1 MRGKPHCVVAV
12 GRGSRADKLAEDPG
26 TICDDAGDVTSI
38 RTVVSDRVSVVESC
52 VERILARAGTDVRVA
67 MPLGLGKPNV
77 LFNALYRRVA
87 AEPALRMTLYTALS
101 LARPHAR
108 SALEKRFLDPFLTR
122 HFGHDYPDLDYVAAQ
137 HANAL
142 PANIRVHEFYLQSGA
157 MLWVAQSQRDYISM
171 NYTHVARDVVGAGI
185 NLILQL
191 IAVRSEAGSTRY
203 SLACNPDVTEDLLD
217 RIAAAGAPRP
227 LVVGVVHADLPFIG
241 NEAEVGADF
250 FDIVLDD
257 PACRQPLFAL
267 PREPVDVTEFA
278 LGLHASTLV
287 RDGGTLQ
294 IGIGALS
301 DALVYALQLRQRNN
315 ADYRTALRALGAGDN
330 ALAGRI
336 GDLASFQRGLYGAS
350 EMVMDGFMQ
359 LATAGVLSRRVYDDY
374 AIEHALASGVIAETL
389 PPDAAD
395 RLLACGALPTM
406 VDARQLTRL
415 LQFGLLPQGT
425 QLQGD
430 RLQLPDGG
438 TLPADLRSA
447 VASAAWNR
455 VLAGRRLR
463 DGRYLRG
470 AFYLGSKDFYAWL
483 RGLRGEDFDGLS
495 MTRVSDINQLY
506 GGHETLDALQRR
518 DARFFNTCMMA
529 TALGAAVSDA
539 LETGQVV
546 SGVGGQ
552 YNFVAM
558 AHALE
563 GGRSILLLRST
574 RASKGQSHSN
584 ILWNYGHTTIPRHL
598 RDIFVTEYGCADLR
612 GKSDEECVQAMLAI
626 TDARF
631 LDGLAARAKADG
643 KLRHDFVIAPAW
655 RKNTPAHL
663 AAALAPMQARNL
675 FPPFPFGTDF
685 SAEELALL
693 PALQRLQ
700 RVSASKPRLAVFLL
714 SALWVGGLGGRSAG
728 TAAPLLQRLGLDRPR
743 GLGERVLRCLVLRA
757 LRA

>member
-1 MRGKPHCVVAV
+1 MTEYVAAV
-12 GRGSRADKLAEDPG
+12 ETCIARILERAD
-26 TICDDAGDVTSI
+26 GD
-38 RTVVSDRVSVVESC
+38 
-52 VERILARAGTDVRVA
+52 LRVA

-87 AEPALRMTLYTALS
+87 ADPGLRMTLYTALS
-101 LARPHAR
+101 LARPHAK
-108 SALEKRFLDPFLTR
+108 SELEKRFLGPFLAR
-122 HFGHDYPDLDYVAAQ
+122 HFGADYPDLDYVAAQ

-157 MLWVAQSQRDYISM
+157 MLGVAQSQRDYISM
-171 NYTHVARDVVGAGI
+171 NYTHVARDIVGAGI

-191 IAVRSEAGSTRY
+191 IAVRREAGHTRY
-203 SLACNPDVTEDLLD
+203 SLACNPDVTADLLD

-227 LVVGVVHADLPFIG
+227 LLVGVVHADLPFIG
-241 NEAEVGADF
+241 NEAEVGAEF
-250 FDIVLDD
+250 FDVVLDD
-257 PACRQPLFAL
+257 PTCRQPLFAL
-267 PREPVDVTEFA
+267 PREPVDVVEFA

-315 ADYRTALRALGAGDN
+315 ADYCAALAALGAGNND
-330 ALAGRI
+330 LAKRT
-336 GDLASFQRGLYGAS
+336 GDLVPFQRGLYGAS

-359 LATAGVLSRRVYDDY
+359 LAVAGVLSRRVYDDY
-374 AIEHALASGVIAETL
+374 ALEHALAAGVIAEIL
-389 PPDAAD
+389 PADAAD
-395 RLLACGALPTM
+395 QLLACGALPAF
-406 VDARQLTRL
+406 VDARELARL
-415 LQFGLLPQGT
+415 VRFGLLPQST
-425 QLQGD
+425 QLNGD
-430 RLQLPDGG
+430 RLVLPDGG
-438 TLPADLRSA
+438 TIPADLRAESA
-447 VASAAWNR
+447 CAAWNR
-455 VLAGRRLR
+455 ALAGRRLR

-483 RGLRGEDFDGLS
+483 RGLRGDDFDGLS

-558 AHALE
+558 AQALE

-574 RASKGQSHSN
+574 RDSGGRSHSN

-598 RDIFVTEYGCADLR
+598 RDIFVTEYGSADLR
-612 GKSDEECVQAMLAI
+612 GKSDQECILAMLAI
-626 TDARF
+626 TDGRF
-631 LDGLAARAKADG
+631 QDALATQAKGDG
-643 KLRHDFVIAPAW
+643 KLRRDFVIPDLW
-655 RKNTPAHL
+655 RENTPARL
-663 AAALAPMQARNL
+663 AAALAPLQARGL
-675 FPPFPFGTDF
+675 FPPFPFGSDF
-685 SAEELALL
+685 TADELALL

-700 RVSASKPRLAVFLL
+700 CASSSKPRLAAFLL
-714 SALWVGGLGGRSAG
+714 SSLWSGGLWSGSA
-728 TAAPLLQRLGLDRPR
+728 ASAEPLLRRLGLDRPR
-743 GLGERVLRCLVLRA
+743 GVGERVLRRLVLRA
-757 LRA
+757 LRH

>member
-1 MRGKPHCVVAV
+1 MPEFVTTIETCV
-12 GRGSRADKLAEDPG
+12 G
-26 TICDDAGDVTSI
+26 
-38 RTVVSDRVSVVESC
+38 
-52 VERILARAGTDVRVA
+52 RILAHAGVDIRVA
-67 MPLGLGKPNV
+67 MPLGLGKPNL

-87 AEPALRMTLYTALS
+87 ADCGSRLTLYTALS
-101 LARPHAR
+101 LARPHAK

-122 HFGHDYPDLDYVAAQ
+122 HFGDYPDLEYVAAQ

-142 PANIRVHEFYLQSGA
+142 PPNIRVHEFYLQSGA
-157 MLWVAQSQRDYISM
+157 MLGVAQSQRDYISM
-171 NYTHVARDVVGAGI
+171 NYTHVARDVVGARI
-185 NLILQL
+185 NVILQL
-191 IAVRSEAGSTRY
+191 IAVRSEAGERCY
-203 SLACNPDVTEDLLD
+203 SLACNPDVTADLLD

-241 NEAEVGADF
+241 NEAEVAAEF
-250 FDIVLDD
+250 FDVVLDD

-267 PREPVDVTEFA
+267 PREPVDVAEFA

-315 ADYRTALRALGAGDN
+315 ADYRVAVAALGAGDN
-330 ALAGRI
+330 DLARQT
-336 GDLASFQRGLYGAS
+336 GDLAPFQRGLYGAS
-350 EMVMDGFMQ
+350 EMVMDGFKQ
-359 LATAGVLSRRVYDDY
+359 LAEAGVLSRRVYDDF
-374 AIEHALASGVIAETL
+374 ALEQALADGVIAETL
-389 PPDAAD
+389 PADAAD
-395 RLLACGALPTM
+395 RLRSCGALPALI
-406 VDARQLTRL
+406 DARELKRL
-415 LQFGLLPQGT
+415 MRFGLLPQST
-425 QLQGD
+425 QLTGD
-430 RLQLPDGG
+430 NLILPDGG
-438 TLPADLRSA
+438 TIPADLRA
-447 VASAAWNR
+447 EAARAAWNR

-483 RGLRGEDFDGLS
+483 RGLRGDDFDGLS

-506 GGHETLDALQRR
+506 GGKETLDALQRR

-529 TALGAAVSDA
+529 TLLGASVSDA
-539 LETGQVV
+539 LDTGQVV

-563 GGRSILLLRST
+563 GGRSILMLRSGRNSRGRT
-574 RASKGQSHSN
+574 HSN

-598 RDIFVTEYGCADLR
+598 RDVYVTEYGCADPR
-612 GKSDEECVQAMLAI
+612 GKSDEDCIRAMLAI

-631 LDGLAARAKADG
+631 QDGLAAQAQNDG
-643 KLRHDFVIAPAW
+643 KLHRDFAIPDRW

-663 AAALAPMQARNL
+663 AAALAPLQARGL
-675 FPPFPFGTDF
+675 FPQFPFGSDF
-685 SAEELALL
+685 SVEELALL

-700 RVSASKPRLAVFLL
+700 RVSMSKPRLAAFLL
-714 SALWVGGLGGRSAG
+714 SSLWSRPAP
-728 TAAPLLQRLGLDRPR
+728 AAEPLLRRLGLDRPK
-743 GLGERVLRCLVLRA
+743 GIGERMLRRLVSRA
-757 LRA
+757 LRT

>member
-1 MRGKPHCVVAV
+1 MSRQTAFVQEIETCI
-12 GRGSRADKLAEDPG
+12 GRMLEHAS
-26 TICDDAGDVTSI
+26 GD
-38 RTVVSDRVSVVESC
+38 
-52 VERILARAGTDVRVA
+52 LRVA

-87 AEPALRMTLYTALS
+87 ADAGLHMTLYTALS
-101 LARPHAR
+101 LARPQVK
-108 SALEKRFLDPFLTR
+108 SELERRFLQPFLAR
-122 HFGHDYPDLDYVAAQ
+122 HFGADYPDLEYVAAQ

-142 PANIRVHEFYLQSGA
+142 PKNIRVHEFYLQSGA
-157 MLWVAQSQRDYISM
+157 MLGVAQSQRDYISM

-185 NLILQL
+185 NLIPQL
-191 IAVRSEAGSTRY
+191 IATRSEGGQTRY
-203 SLACNPDVTEDLLD
+203 SLACNPDVTADLLD

-227 LVVGVVHADLPFIG
+227 LVVGVVHPDLPFIG
-241 NEAEVGADF
+241 NEAEVTADF
-250 FDIVLDD
+250 FDIVLED
-257 PACRQPLFAL
+257 PACRQTLFAL
-267 PREPVDVTEFA
+267 PREPVDVVEFA

-301 DALVYALQLRQRNN
+301 DALVYALQLRQRDN
-315 ADYRTALRALGAGDN
+315 ADYRAALAAVGAGSTELS
-330 ALAGRI
+330 ARI
-336 GDLASFQRGLYGAS
+336 GDSAPFTRGLYGAS

-359 LATAGVLSRRVYDDY
+359 LAQAGVLSRRVYDDY
-374 AIEHALASGVIAETL
+374 ALERALADGVIGETL
-389 PPDAAD
+389 PADAAD
-395 RLLACGALPTM
+395 RLCRCGVLPAL
-406 VDARQLTRL
+406 VDAGGLARLIRLGILPQSTQLRHL
-415 LQFGLLPQGT
+415 SLPEGGQAAGLL
-425 QLQGD
+425 
-430 RLQLPDGG
+430 LPDGG
-438 TLPADLRSA
+438 LLPADLRTDSA
-447 VASAAWNR
+447 RAEWNR

-483 RGLRGEDFDGLS
+483 RGLRGEDFEGLS

-506 GGHETLDALQRR
+506 GGQETLDALQRR

-539 LETGQVV
+539 LDSGQVV

-574 RASKGQSHSN
+574 RGSKGTSHSN

-598 RDIFVTEYGCADLR
+598 RDIFVSEYGSADLR
-612 GKSDEECVQAMLAI
+612 GKSDEDCILAMLAI

-631 LDGLAARAKADG
+631 QDALVTQAKANG
-643 KLRHDFVIAPAW
+643 KLARDFVIPDRW
-655 RKNTPAHL
+655 RENTPARL
-663 AAALAPMQARNL
+663 AAALAPLQARGL
-675 FPPFPFGTDF
+675 FALFPFGSDF
-685 SAEELALL
+685 TPDEMALL

-700 RVSASKPRLAVFLL
+700 GISASKLRLAAFLL
-714 SALWVGGLGGRSAG
+714 SSVAMGKA
-728 TAAPLLQRLGLDRPR
+728 TPTEETLLRRLGLDQPH
-743 GLGERVLRCLVLRA
+743 GMGERVLKRLVLRA